1 MSGEDFITLN
11 KREQRLLKEYMSHH
25 GWNDLL
31 VTYPNKDKT
40 YRADSDTVKKYG
52 GIRERFKMSI
62 SEIDE
67 FRSKMKI

>member
-25 GWNDLL
+25 SWNDLL
-31 VTYPNKDKT
+31 VSYPNEDKT
-40 YRADSDTVKKYG
+40 YHPDSDTVRKYG
-52 GIRERFKMSI
+52 GIRERFKMTI

-67 FRSKMKI
+67 FRSKLKI